1 MAHVLIAIPTYN
13 NDGQEFVEHRA
24 FILHVIFKEDIF
36 IIQQPTEFLREK
48 VTAKEWLLHASRK
61 MHDLKRFEL
70 QPRFPQAKMHVNND
84 ERIQGNLGR
93 MDSVAGQ

>member
-36 IIQQPTEFLREK
+36 IIQQPTEFLRESDSK
-48 VTAKEWLLHASRK
+48 GNWLKSLCVHQYIMYISC
-61 MHDLKRFEL
+61 LSTL
-70 QPRFPQAKMHVNND
+70 CVWLN
-84 ERIQGNLGR
+84 
-93 MDSVAGQ
+93 